1 MNVEKDKF
9 SVDMFKTVKVR
20 KYIYLFD
27 ELEFKKVRSCY
38 NGGAHKGI
46 IS

>member
-1 MNVEKDKF
+1 MNVKEDKF

-20 KYIYLFD
+20 KYIYLLD
-27 ELEFKKVRSCY
+27 ELQFKKVRSCH
-38 NGGAHKGI
+38 NVGADKRI